1 MKERLI
7 IASYGGSGSTY
18 LAHEI
23 NTTGRY
29 LVSHTHACP
38 SPENKGLGVPVFNR
52 YTGGAEGPFSEF
64 CFLPDNVK
72 VIIVVRTPSEAY
84 DSRAGFKHFCHL
96 WSESSYFNEIL
107 GGEFERLEDAE
118 SIFTGIW
125 KLFLDQRKDIM
136 NLSGWLDAWFNYSKM
151 SNHDIYFLKYEDIGE
166 KENDLENFLNVRLNL
181 SDFEPSK
188 RKVKPLTAEIFCKQD
203 IEYSVKKSKT
213 LSNSSNSTC
222 DRQIYKPNIQ
232 NVDFR
237 IKGMKAGAGDAIGRL
252 GKIFSCIKFLF
263 NAKVSIEPYVN
274 YHCKDLDFLESYGV
288 KDILDDIDSV
298 DCKPLSIRAFAFNS
312 LFKKDFFVSER
323 KVTYEIDLT
332 DQSEMKYLD
341 KLIREFNIPK
351 NFLELLTYH
360 PSQCSNNYFSDDSF
374 KVVAHFRRNDILGRI
389 FSPEI
394 EKGPI
399 GKYGLH
405 SRKLVDWD
413 DLDRTI
419 SDLNISARNIE
430 VILIS
435 DGVSK
440 QTLLASEKEGVKQK
454 IDEILN
460 SLHFGTPSNSNI
472 NVVDRII
479 GNEAPNTLRSLDAMF
494 YADLVVSGSSIFPNI
509 ICHIGKTKLIKVE

>member
-38 SPENKGLGVPVFNR
+38 GLENKGLGVPVFNR

-64 CFLPDNVK
+64 CFLPEKVK

-107 GGEFERLEDAE
+107 GNEFESFEDAE
-118 SIFTGIW
+118 TIFKDAW
-125 KLFLDQRKDIM
+125 KLFLEKKKDIM
-136 NLSGWLDAWFNYSKM
+136 NLSGWLSTWFNYSQM

-166 KENDLENFLNVRLNL
+166 KEKELEKFLDVKLDL
-181 SDFEPSK
+181 SDFAPSK
-188 RKVKPLTAEIFCKQD
+188 RKVKTLTAEIFDKQD
-203 IEYSVKKSKT
+203 SEYSARKSET
-213 LSNSSNSTC
+213 LSISSSSTS
-222 DRQIYKPNIQ
+222 DRQIYKPNIK

-252 GKIFSCIKFLF
+252 GKVFSCIKFLF

-274 YHCKDLDFLESYGV
+274 YHCKDLDFLDLYGV
-288 KDILDDIDSV
+288 RDILDDIDRV
-298 DCKPLSIRAFAFNS
+298 DCKPLTVREFAFNS
-312 LFKKDFFVSER
+312 LFKKDFFVSDR
-323 KVTYEIDLT
+323 NVTYEIDLT
-332 DQSEMKYLD
+332 DQSQMKYLD
-341 KLIREFNIPK
+341 KLVREFSISNK
-351 NFLELLTYH
+351 FLELLNYN
-360 PSQCSNNYFSDDSF
+360 PSLSSKNYFSDDAF

-413 DLDRTI
+413 DLERTI
-419 SDLNISARNIE
+419 SNLNISTKNIE

-435 DGVSK
+435 DGVSE
-440 QTLLASEKEGVKQK
+440 QTLLASEKEGVKEK
-454 IDEILN
+454 IDEILA
-460 SLHFGTPSNSNI
+460 SLHFGTTSNDNI
-472 NVVDRII
+472 KVVDRII
-479 GNEAPNTLRSLDAMF
+479 GNQASNTLRSLDAMF
-494 YADLVVSGSSIFPNI
+494 YADLVVSGSSVFPNI
-509 ICHIGKTKLIKVE
+509 ICHLGKTKLIKVE